1 MQKVASFWY
10 TKLGNKGISQLE
22 ILCIKSWLDN
32 GFEFNLYTYN
42 LDDKIFNYFKN
53 NFSNFKLQDA
63 NEIIKFED
71 MFSDDRGVGVAGFS
85 DYFRFKM
92 IYITGIPWVD
102 LDMICLNNFSMD
114 NDFII
119 IKEKLKN
126 KDKFYQSITTSLL
139 KFPKKSEFGK
149 YLIKESEKL
158 IDNRKVIPWGIIGP
172 VFLND
177 ACIKFG
183 LDKIAL
189 DYKETCQV
197 SCYEVEKFVLK
208 NTNLDIS
215 QKCLHLYNE
224 MWRGMG
230 INKNNIYNKNSIY
243 EKLKNKYRVYE
254 ILDDLNLKSTKN
266 YLEILKILW
275 KFSKIRVYVRNPKRI
290 LKTLTLR
297 K

>member
-1 MQKVASFWY
+1 
-10 TKLGNKGISQLE
+10 
-22 ILCIKSWLDN
+22 
-32 GFEFNLYTYN
+32 
-42 LDDKIFNYFKN
+42 
-53 NFSNFKLQDA
+53 
-63 NEIIKFED
+63 

-139 KFPKKSEFGK
+139 KFPKNSEFGK

-197 SCYEVEKFVLK
+197 SCYEVEKFIFSK
-208 NTNLDIS
+208 NIDFNA
-215 QKCLHLYNE
+215 KCIHFYNE
-224 MWRGMG
+224 MLKWAK
-230 INKNNIYNKNSIY
+230 IDKNNRYFDYSIY
-243 EKLKNKYRVYE
+243 EQLKNKYNIYP
-254 ILDDLNLKSTKN
+254 ILEDLNIKCNIKH
-266 YLEILKILW
+266 IDIIKIKW
-275 KFSKIRVYVRNPKRI
+275 RFSK
-290 LKTLTLR
+290 LR
-297 K
+297 KYIRHPKLLIYKNK

>member
-1 MQKVASFWY
+1 
-10 TKLGNKGISQLE
+10 
-22 ILCIKSWLDN
+22 
-32 GFEFNLYTYN
+32 
-42 LDDKIFNYFKN
+42 
-53 NFSNFKLQDA
+53 
-63 NEIIKFED
+63 

-92 IYITGIPWVD
+92 IYKTGITWVD
-102 LDMICLNNFSMD
+102 LDMVCLNYFNIDSDYLF
-114 NDFII
+114 
-119 IKEKLKN
+119 IKEKIKN
-126 KDKFYQSITTSLL
+126 GNEYYEQITTSMM
-139 KFPKKSEFGK
+139 KFPAGSEFGE
-149 YLIKESEKL
+149 YLITESEKL
-158 IDNRKVIPWGIIGP
+158 ISNRKVIPWGIIGP
-172 VFLND
+172 EFLNK
-177 ACIKFG
+177 ACIEKD
-183 LDKIAL
+183 LEQYAL
-189 DYKETCQV
+189 GYLEACQI
-197 SCYEVEKFVLK
+197 SYYEVEKFVLK

-224 MWRGMG
+224 MWRGIG